1 MKTSRQH
8 QPTAPVKSSFA
19 PAQPGRLHRKCAC
32 GGTPG
37 MAGEC
42 EECRKNRLKLQR
54 YSSQTASPST
64 VPSVVGEVLS
74 SPGQPLDRTTR
85 EVMEPHFGHDF
96 SRVRVHTDD
105 RAAESARSVAADAYT
120 VGPQMVFGSARYAP
134 ETSAGRHLIAH
145 ELTHV
150 VQQTRSGA
158 GKESSRSP
166 ERNSPGIGIA
176 AGRGASSEGA
186 LQVSSPTD
194 ATEREAEQVAERLFP
209 ASGPAN
215 STTARSE
222 PAGSGNAFAQ
232 LDPAR
237 HGDLEASATTCASCG
252 SSRKLPGGFADPGR
266 PLPEQTRAEMEQS
279 FGTDLSAVRV
289 HTNSGAAQLT
299 RGLNAQAFT
308 YGNHIFF
315 GQGNYD
321 VESMSGKR
329 LLAHELTHTVQ
340 QRDAIAMLARE
351 GEGRTTLQCVN
362 ENLSSAGVAS
372 WLLAIVGTTCGL
384 IFGIAGSPT
393 GPGAA
398 GAAAFGAAVCI
409 AGVIG
414 ASVGAVLGV
423 ISGCWSDP
431 NFRSRGANLR

>member
-1 MKTSRQH
+1 
-8 QPTAPVKSSFA
+8 
-19 PAQPGRLHRKCAC
+19 
-32 GGTPG
+32 
-37 MAGEC
+37 
-42 EECRKNRLKLQR
+42 
-54 YSSQTASPST
+54 
-64 VPSVVGEVLS
+64 
-74 SPGQPLDRTTR
+74 
-85 EVMEPHFGHDF
+85 
-96 SRVRVHTDD
+96 
-105 RAAESARSVAADAYT
+105 
-120 VGPQMVFGSARYAP
+120 
-134 ETSAGRHLIAH
+134 
-145 ELTHV
+145 
-150 VQQTRSGA
+150 
-158 GKESSRSP
+158 
-166 ERNSPGIGIA
+166 
-176 AGRGASSEGA
+176 
-186 LQVSSPTD
+186 
-194 ATEREAEQVAERLFP
+194 
-209 ASGPAN
+209 
-215 STTARSE
+215 
-222 PAGSGNAFAQ
+222 
-232 LDPAR
+232 
-237 HGDLEASATTCASCG
+237 
-252 SSRKLPGGFADPGR
+252 
-266 PLPEQTRAEMEQS
+266 MEQS